1 MNSTLAL
8 SDARITIAGM
18 GLMGGSLAL
27 ALRGKCAHVTGV
39 DVDASA
45 CAAALAGQVVQ
56 AAESDLHAGIAD
68 AHLLILATP
77 VGVIL
82 QQLQVL
88 KVNTTARRAGLVVLD
103 LGSTKTEIVAA
114 METLPAACD
123 PVGGHPMCGKE
134 VAGLQHADA
143 ALYHGATFVLAPLA
157 RTSPAAL
164 QLAHAVVAAVGA
176 HALLLD
182 AARHDRLAAATS
194 HVPYLIACALMS
206 AASAAAVDDDAL
218 WKLAASGFRDT
229 SRLAASSVTMML
241 DILRTNRAPVR
252 AALLAQR
259 EQIDRLAG
267 LLEGDEAALAQF
279 LHGMRS
285 ERRRRFP
292 VKR

>member
-8 SDARITIAGM
+8 HNARITIAGM

-39 DVDASA
+39 DVDGEVRG
-45 CAAALAGQVVQ
+45 AALAGQVVH
-56 AAESDLHAGIAD
+56 AVGSELHAGMAG
-68 AHLLILATP
+68 AHLLVLATP

-82 QQLQVL
+82 QQLQEL
-88 KVNTTARRAGLVVLD
+88 KAHAAASSAPLVVLD
-103 LGSTKTEIVAA
+103 LGSTKSEIMAA

-194 HVPYLIACALMS
+194 HVPYLVACALMS

-218 WKLAASGFRDT
+218 WQLAASGFRDT
-229 SRLAASSVTMML
+229 SRLAASSVNMML

-259 EQIDRLAG
+259 DQIDRLAG

-279 LHGMRS
+279 LHSMRS
-285 ERRRRFP
+285 ERSRHFP
-292 VKR
+292 SPR

>member
-1 MNSTLAL
+1 MLAL
-8 SDARITIAGM
+8 HNARITIVGM

-39 DVDASA
+39 DVDAAARS
-45 CAAALAGQVVQ
+45 AALAGQVVP
-56 AAESDLHAGIAD
+56 AVESDLRAGIAD
-68 AHLLILATP
+68 ANVLVLATP

-82 QQLQVL
+82 QQLQEL
-88 KVNTTARRAGLVVLD
+88 KAHTAAPHAALVVLD
-103 LGSTKTEIVAA
+103 LGSTKTEILAA
-114 METLPAACD
+114 MEALPAACD

-134 VAGLQHADA
+134 VAGLEHADA

-182 AARHDRLAAATS
+182 AARHDQLAAATS

-218 WKLAASGFRDT
+218 WQLAASGFRDT
-229 SRLAASSVTMML
+229 SRLAATSVKMML

-252 AALLAQR
+252 AALMAQR
-259 EQIDRLAG
+259 SQIDRLAG

-279 LHGMRS
+279 LQSVRS
-285 ERRRRFP
+285 ERMLRFP
-292 VKR
+292 PAG

>member
-8 SDARITIAGM
+8 ADARITIAGL

-39 DVDASA
+39 DADAQA

-56 AAESDLHAGIAD
+56 AVESELHAGIAN
-68 AHLLILATP
+68 AHVLVLATP

-82 QQLQVL
+82 QQLQAL
-88 KVNTTARRAGLVVLD
+88 KALTSARKAALVVLD
-103 LGSTKTEIVAA
+103 LGSTKAEIVAA

-123 PVGGHPMCGKE
+123 PVGGHPMCGKD

-143 ALYHGATFVLAPLA
+143 ALYHSATFVLAPLA

-164 QLAHAVVAAVGA
+164 QLARAVVAAAGA

-206 AASAAAVDDDAL
+206 AASAAAVDDEAL

-229 SRLAASSVTMML
+229 SRLAASSVNMML

-252 AALLAQR
+252 TALLAQR
-259 EQIDRLAG
+259 DQIDRLAG
-267 LLEGDEAALAQF
+267 LLEGDEAALVQF
-279 LHGMRS
+279 LQSMRS
-285 ERRRRFP
+285 ERSRHFP
-292 VKR
+292 SPR

>member
-8 SDARITIAGM
+8 HNARITIAGM

-39 DVDASA
+39 DVDGEVRG
-45 CAAALAGQVVQ
+45 AALAGQVVH
-56 AAESDLHAGIAD
+56 AVESELHAGIAG
-68 AHLLILATP
+68 AHLLVLATP

-82 QQLQVL
+82 QQLQEL
-88 KVNTTARRAGLVVLD
+88 KARAAAFSAPLVVLD
-103 LGSTKTEIVAA
+103 LGSTKSEIMAA

-194 HVPYLIACALMS
+194 HVPYLVACALVS

-218 WKLAASGFRDT
+218 WQLAASGFRDT
-229 SRLAASSVTMML
+229 SRLAASSVNMML

-259 EQIDRLAG
+259 DQIDRLAG

-279 LHGMRS
+279 LHSMRS
-285 ERRRRFP
+285 ERSRHFP
-292 VKR
+292 SPR

>member
-45 CAAALAGQVVQ
+45 RAAALAGQVVQ
-56 AAESDLHAGIAD
+56 TVESDLHAGTAD
-68 AHLLILATP
+68 AHLLVLATP

-82 QQLQVL
+82 QQLQAL
-88 KVNTTARRAGLVVLD
+88 KVHTTARRAGLVVLD

-114 METLPAACD
+114 METLPATCD

-164 QLAHAVVAAVGA
+164 QLAHAVVVAVGA

-182 AARHDRLAAATS
+182 AVRHDRLAAATS

-206 AASAAAVDDDAL
+206 AASAAAVADDAL

-285 ERRRRFP
+285 ERIRRFP
-292 VKR
+292 IKR

>member
-8 SDARITIAGM
+8 ADARITIAGL

-39 DVDASA
+39 DADAQA

-56 AAESDLHAGIAD
+56 AVESELHAGIAN
-68 AHLLILATP
+68 AHVLVLATP

-82 QQLQVL
+82 QQLQAL
-88 KVNTTARRAGLVVLD
+88 NALTSARKAALVVLD
-103 LGSTKTEIVAA
+103 LGSTKAEIVAA

-164 QLAHAVVAAVGA
+164 QLAHAVVAAAGA

-206 AASAAAVDDDAL
+206 AASAAAIDDDAL
-218 WKLAASGFRDT
+218 WKLAASGFRE
-229 SRLAASSVTMML
+229 
-241 DILRTNRAPVR
+241 IGRAHV
-252 AALLAQR
+252 
-259 EQIDRLAG
+259 
-267 LLEGDEAALAQF
+267 
-279 LHGMRS
+279 
-285 ERRRRFP
+285 
-292 VKR
+292 

>member
-56 AAESDLHAGIAD
+56 AVESDLHAGVAD
-68 AHLLILATP
+68 AHLLVLATP

-82 QQLQVL
+82 QQLQAL
-88 KVNTTARRAGLVVLD
+88 KAHTTARHAGLVVLD

-259 EQIDRLAG
+259 DQIDRLAG

-285 ERRRRFP
+285 ERSRRFP

>member
-45 CAAALAGQVVQ
+45 RAAALAGQVVQ
-56 AAESDLHAGIAD
+56 TVESDLHAGTAD
-68 AHLLILATP
+68 AHLLVLATP

-82 QQLQVL
+82 QQLQAL
-88 KVNTTARRAGLVVLD
+88 KVHTTARRAGLVVLD

-114 METLPAACD
+114 METLPATCD

-285 ERRRRFP
+285 ERIRRFSI
-292 VKR
+292 KR